1 MFSNV
6 ALDVVIGLVFI
17 YLLYSLLA
25 TVLSEIFATAFKLKA
40 LNLREAIGRMLEDI
54 DIPGTGIQDSEITE
68 DGNITNSQNEGLKS
82 KTDDG
87 SKKGDRLLDSIKFA
101 GKVKGRFVNAFYA
114 HPKIVK
120 LGSSGVFGMP
130 SSYKPSAFS
139 DTLFSILEIDGTA
152 NKAVLDDPRLT
163 TLNKAFAPATAR
175 FVKGLWDN
183 SFGDIATFRWK
194 LEDWFNQTMEQ
205 SIEWYKRKIRVI
217 TLCIGFV
224 MAWLFNAD
232 TFKMINTL
240 STDRKARE
248 QLVQMA
254 TAYIEKGQSTGV
266 QQPNSNPEI
275 IKAIT
280 TMAAQINAIDSV
292 IQKNRADTEKMG
304 TTGSLKTAKDSL
316 TRYTDSLE
324 SGKKELIS
332 QIARLNGNN
341 SLDSL
346 KLIKKQLEQDIANA
360 NGVLGIGAWP
370 ADSVTVHYDS
380 ALKKVIYIP
389 QTDPGG
395 LNCSDSKIRDGII
408 KLDTCKKLGYF
419 FRLLGSNCLGF
430 LLTAF
435 AISLGA
441 PFWFDLLN
449 KLISLRTAVKESTK
463 TKGAAEQGA
472 VSPNERVG

>member
-25 TVLSEIFATAFKLKA
+25 TVLSEVFATAFKLKA

-54 DIPGTGIQDSEITE
+54 DIPGVPIPQADE
-68 DGNITNSQNEGLKS
+68 
-82 KTDDG
+82 
-87 SKKGDRLLDSIKFA
+87 KKDTRLMDSIKFA
-101 GKVKGRFVNAFYA
+101 KKTKGDFVNAFYA

-120 LGSSGVFGMP
+120 LGSSGVFGTP
-130 SSYKPSAFS
+130 SAYKPSAFS
-139 DTLFSILEIDGTA
+139 DTIFSLLEIDGMV
-152 NKAVLDDPRLT
+152 NKAVLDDPNLT
-163 TLNKAFAPATAR
+163 ALNKAFAPATAR

-183 SFGDIATFRWK
+183 SFGDIAKFRWK
-194 LEDWFNQTMEQ
+194 LEEWFNQTMEQ

-217 TLCIGFV
+217 TLCIGFI

-240 STDRKARE
+240 STDDKARE

-254 TAYIEKGQSTGV
+254 TAYIEKGQSTGT
-266 QQPNSNPEI
+266 QQPGGNPEI
-275 IKAIT
+275 NKAVT
-280 TMAAQINAIDSV
+280 TLGVQINAIDSG
-292 IQKNRADTEKMG
+292 IKKSMADAEKMG
-304 TTGSLKTAKDSL
+304 TTDSLKTAKDSL
-316 TRYTDSLE
+316 LRNTTSLE
-324 SGKKELIS
+324 SKKKELID
-332 QIARLNGNN
+332 QVARLNGNN

-346 KLIKKQLEQDIANA
+346 KNIKKQLEQDIANA
-360 NGVLGIGAWP
+360 NTVLGIGAWP

-380 ALKKVIYIP
+380 TLKKVIYIP
-389 QTDPGG
+389 QVDPGG

-408 KLDTCKKLGYF
+408 KLDYCKRLAYF
-419 FRLLGSNCLGF
+419 FRLPASNFLGF

-463 TKGAAEQGA
+463 TKGTAVQDA

>member
-54 DIPGTGIQDSEITE
+54 DIAGAGTTNTGNKE
-68 DGNITNSQNEGLKS
+68 DN
-82 KTDDG
+82 
-87 SKKGDRLLDSIKFA
+87 RLMDSIKFA
-101 GKVKGRFVNAFYA
+101 KKTKGEFVNTFYK

-120 LGSSGVFGMP
+120 LGSSGVFGTP

-139 DTLFSILEIDGTA
+139 DTIFSILGIDGMA
-152 NKAVLDDPRLT
+152 NKAVLDDPDLT
-163 TLNKAFAPATAR
+163 ALKKAFAPATAR
-175 FVKGLWDN
+175 FVKGLWEN

-217 TLCIGFV
+217 TLCIGFI

-240 STDRKARE
+240 STDDKARE

-254 TAYIEKGQSTGV
+254 TAYIEKGQSQGT
-266 QQPNSNPEI
+266 QQPNANPEI
-275 IKAIT
+275 SKAIT
-280 TMAAQINAIDSV
+280 TLGAQINAIDSS
-292 IQKNRADTEKMG
+292 IKISRADSAKMR
-304 TTGSLKTAKDSL
+304 T
-316 TRYTDSLE
+316 TDSLE
-324 SGKKELIS
+324 KRKKELINQVAS
-332 QIARLNGNN
+332 LQGHK

-346 KLIKKQLEQDIANA
+346 TQIKKQLEQDITNA
-360 NGVLGIGAWP
+360 NTVLGIGAWP

-380 ALKKVIYIP
+380 TRKKIIYIP
-389 QTDPGG
+389 QIDPGG
-395 LNCSDSKIRDGII
+395 LNSSDRKIREGTIH
-408 KLDTCKKLGYF
+408 LDSCKKPAYF
-419 FRLLGSNCLGF
+419 FRILGSNFLGF

-463 TKGAAEQGA
+463 TKGTTAQDA

>member
-25 TVLSEIFATAFKLKA
+25 TVMSEIFATAFKLKA

-54 DIPGTGIQDSEITE
+54 DIPDAGIQDDGITE
-68 DGNITNSQNEGLKS
+68 DGNITNSKNEPLKD

-87 SKKGDRLLDSIKFA
+87 NKKGERLLDSVKFA
-101 GKVKGRFVNAFYA
+101 KKTKGEFVNAFYK

-120 LGSSGVFGMP
+120 LGSSGVFGTP

-139 DTLFSILEIDGTA
+139 DTIFSILGIDGKV
-152 NKAVLDDPRLT
+152 NKDLLNDLT
-163 TLNKAFAPATAR
+163 TLNKAFAPATAQ
-175 FVKGLWDN
+175 FVKSLWEN

-217 TLCIGFV
+217 TLCIGFI

-240 STDRKARE
+240 STDDKARE

-254 TAYIEKGQSTGV
+254 TAYIEKGQSQGT
-266 QQPNSNPEI
+266 QQPNANPEI

-280 TMAAQINAIDSV
+280 TLGAQINAIDSS
-292 IQKNRADTEKMG
+292 IKISRADSAKMR
-304 TTGSLKTAKDSL
+304 T
-316 TRYTDSLE
+316 TDSLE
-324 SGKKELIS
+324 KRKKELIN
-332 QIARLNGNN
+332 QVAGLQGHK

-346 KLIKKQLEQDIANA
+346 TQIKKQLEQDIANA
-360 NGVLGIGAWP
+360 NAVMGIGAWP

-380 ALKKVIYIP
+380 TLKKVIYIP
-389 QTDPGG
+389 QIDPGG
-395 LNCSDSKIRDGII
+395 LNSSDSKIRDGMIY
-408 KLDTCKKLGYF
+408 LDSCKKPAYF
-419 FRLLGSNCLGF
+419 FRILGSNFLGF

-449 KLISLRTAVKESTK
+449 KLMSLRTAVKESTK
-463 TKGAAEQGA
+463 AKGTAAQDT

>member
-25 TVLSEIFATAFKLKA
+25 TVMSEIFATAFKLKA

-54 DIPGTGIQDSEITE
+54 DIPDAATPTTGNKE
-68 DGNITNSQNEGLKS
+68 DN
-82 KTDDG
+82 
-87 SKKGDRLLDSIKFA
+87 RLMDSIKFA
-101 GKVKGRFVNAFYA
+101 KKTKGDFVNTFYQ

-120 LGSSGVFGMP
+120 LGSSGVFGTP

-139 DTLFSILEIDGTA
+139 DTIFSILGIDGMA
-152 NKAVLDDPRLT
+152 NKAVLDDPDLT
-163 TLNKAFAPATAR
+163 ALKKAFAPATAR
-175 FVKGLWDN
+175 FVKGLWEN

-217 TLCIGFV
+217 TLCIGFI

-240 STDRKARE
+240 STDDKARE

-254 TAYIEKGQSTGV
+254 TAYIEKGQSQGT
-266 QQPNSNPEI
+266 QQPNANPEI

-280 TMAAQINAIDSV
+280 TLGAQINAIDSS
-292 IQKNRADTEKMG
+292 IKISRADSAKMR
-304 TTGSLKTAKDSL
+304 T
-316 TRYTDSLE
+316 TDSLE
-324 SGKKELIS
+324 KRKKELINQVAS
-332 QIARLNGNN
+332 LQGSK

-346 KLIKKQLEQDIANA
+346 QHIKKQLEQDIANA
-360 NGVLGIGAWP
+360 NAVMGIGAWP

-380 ALKKVIYIP
+380 TLKKVIYIP
-389 QTDPGG
+389 QIDPGG
-395 LNCSDSKIRDGII
+395 LNSSDSKIRDGMIY
-408 KLDTCKKLGYF
+408 LDSCKKPAYF
-419 FRLLGSNCLGF
+419 FRILGSNFLGF

-449 KLISLRTAVKESTK
+449 KLMSLRTAVKESTK
-463 TKGAAEQGA
+463 AKGTAAQDT

>member
-1 MFSNV
+1 MFTNV

-54 DIPGTGIQDSEITE
+54 DIPGAVTTGAAV
-68 DGNITNSQNEGLKS
+68 
-82 KTDDG
+82 
-87 SKKGDRLLDSIKFA
+87 KKDHRLLDSVKFA
-101 GKVKGRFVNAFYA
+101 RKTKGEFVDKFYQT
-114 HPKIVK
+114 PKIVK
-120 LGSSGVFGMP
+120 LGSSGVFGTP

-139 DTLFSILEIDGTA
+139 DTIFSILEIEGMV
-152 NKAVLDDPRLT
+152 NKAVLDDPQLA
-163 TLNKAFAPATAR
+163 TLKKAFAPATAR

-232 TFKMINTL
+232 TFNIVKTL
-240 STDRKARE
+240 STDDKARE

-254 TAYIEKGQSTGV
+254 TAYIENGQV
-266 QQPNSNPEI
+266 DVVKQPNANPEVS
-275 IKAIT
+275 KALST
-280 TMAAQINAIDSV
+280 LGAQINTIDSA
-292 IQKNRADTEKMG
+292 IIKNRSEAEKMG
-304 TTGSLKTAKDSL
+304 AAESLKTAKDSL
-316 TRYTDSLE
+316 LQSIVSLE
-324 SGKKELIS
+324 AEKQQLIT
-332 QIARLNGNN
+332 QIAQLKGSSR
-341 SLDSL
+341 LDSL
-346 KLIKKQLEQDIANA
+346 TKIRKQLEQDIARA
-360 NGVLGIGAWP
+360 NSVMGMGAWP
-370 ADSVTVHYDS
+370 ADSVKVHYDS
-380 ALKKVIYIP
+380 ALHTIVYVP
-389 QTDPGG
+389 QIDPGG
-395 LNCSDSKIRDGII
+395 LSEEDAAVRNGTII
-408 KLDTCKKLGYF
+408 LAGCKKTAYF
-419 FRLLGSNCLGF
+419 FRLFASNFFGF

-449 KLISLRTAVKESTK
+449 KLISLRTAVKENTN
-463 TKGAAEQGA
+463 TQGTA
-472 VSPNERVG
+472 LQGSVSPNERVG

>member
-25 TVLSEIFATAFKLKA
+25 TVLSEMFATAFKLKA

-54 DIPGTGIQDSEITE
+54 DIPSAGLQDA
-68 DGNITNSQNEGLKS
+68 GNTTDSKNEPLND
-82 KTDDG
+82 KTDDEN
-87 SKKGDRLLDSIKFA
+87 KKDSRLLDSIKFA
-101 GKVKGRFVNAFYA
+101 KKAKGDFVNAFYA

-120 LGSSGVFGMP
+120 LGSSGVFGTP

-139 DTLFSILEIDGTA
+139 DTVFSILEMDGMA
-152 NKAVLDDPRLT
+152 NKAALDDPSLAT
-163 TLNKAFAPATAR
+163 FNKAFAPATAR

-183 SFGDIATFRWK
+183 SFGDIAKFRWK

-240 STDRKARE
+240 STDDKARE

-254 TAYIEKGQSTGV
+254 TAYIEKGQSAGP
-266 QQPNSNPEI
+266 QQPVSNPEI
-275 IKAIT
+275 NKAVT
-280 TMAAQINAIDSV
+280 TLAVQINAIDSV
-292 IQKNRADTEKMG
+292 VKKSRADAEKMG
-304 TTGSLKTAKDSL
+304 STDSLKTLRDSL
-316 TRYTDSLE
+316 TRYVGSLE
-324 SGKKELIS
+324 SEKKDLIS

-346 KLIKKQLEQDIANA
+346 KNIKKQLERDIANA
-360 NGVLGIGAWP
+360 NAVLGIGAWP

-380 ALKKVIYIP
+380 TLKQVIYIP
-389 QTDPGG
+389 RIDPGG
-395 LNCSDSKIRDGII
+395 LNRSDSKIRDGMI
-408 KLDTCKKLGYF
+408 KLDYGKRLAYF
-419 FRLLGSNCLGF
+419 FRLLSSNFLGF

-463 TKGAAEQGA
+463 TKDLTAQKEI
-472 VSPNERVG
+472 SSNERVG